1 MRSKEVGIE
10 VLLYEAFLGRWLLST
25 AASSRGG
32 KRDGRVVFFFVF
44 ASFLK
49 FGPIFFGMEAK
60 NGEDALQARRHGLM
74 KEGRKDGDWSDRP
87 CS

>member
-1 MRSKEVGIE
+1 MCAREVEWTRRMRSKEVGIE

-49 FGPIFFGMEAK
+49 FGPKFLGWK
-60 NGEDALQARRHGLM
+60 
-74 KEGRKDGDWSDRP
+74 RKTKTASLVVCNHSVNND
-87 CS
+87 

>member
-1 MRSKEVGIE
+1 MKH
-10 VLLYEAFLGRWLLST
+10 FL
-25 AASSRGG
+25 AGG
-32 KRDGRVVFFFVF
+32 CYRLRLRVVEGRGMVALSFFFVF

>member
-1 MRSKEVGIE
+1 MVALCFFRFSI
-10 VLLYEAFLGRWLLST
+10 
-25 AASSRGG
+25 
-32 KRDGRVVFFFVF
+32 VFE
-44 ASFLK
+44 
-49 FGPIFFGMEAK
+49 IWQNFFGMEAK